1 MKPTMSA
8 ADWGLLIV
16 LSIVWG
22 GSFFFVEVALDG
34 VPPFT
39 LVLVRVGLAAA
50 TLQIYLVISGN
61 ALPSGFGIW
70 VSFLAMGLMNNAVP
84 FALITWGQTEIASSL
99 AAILNA
105 TTPLF
110 TVLVAHVWTD
120 DERLTS
126 SRVAGVLAGFIGV
139 MIMVGSDALA
149 GIGSG
154 LFAQLAILGAAI
166 SYAFAGVFGR
176 RFKRLGMTSAQT
188 ATGQLTGATVL
199 LLPVA
204 FIWDRPWAIPIPSA
218 TIILAVLGLA
228 LFSTALAYI
237 IYFRVLANAG
247 ATNLLLVT
255 FLVPVSAGLLGVVVL
270 GEHLTGNQL
279 VGMLLIGIGL
289 AAIDGRP
296 LAVLRRGRG
305 S

>member
-110 TVLVAHVWTD
+110 TVLVAHVWT
-120 DERLTS
+120 T
-126 SRVAGVLAGFIGV
+126 
-139 MIMVGSDALA
+139 
-149 GIGSG
+149 
-154 LFAQLAILGAAI
+154 
-166 SYAFAGVFGR
+166 
-176 RFKRLGMTSAQT
+176 TSA
-188 ATGQLTGATVL
+188 
-199 LLPVA
+199 
-204 FIWDRPWAIPIPSA
+204 
-218 TIILAVLGLA
+218 
-228 LFSTALAYI
+228 
-237 IYFRVLANAG
+237 
-247 ATNLLLVT
+247 
-255 FLVPVSAGLLGVVVL
+255 
-270 GEHLTGNQL
+270 
-279 VGMLLIGIGL
+279 
-289 AAIDGRP
+289 
-296 LAVLRRGRG
+296 
-305 S
+305 

>member
-1 MKPTMSA
+1 MSA

>member
-1 MKPTMSA
+1 M
-8 ADWGLLIV
+8 
-16 LSIVWG
+16 
-22 GSFFFVEVALDG
+22 
-34 VPPFT
+34 
-39 LVLVRVGLAAA
+39 
-50 TLQIYLVISGN
+50 
-61 ALPSGFGIW
+61 
-70 VSFLAMGLMNNAVP
+70 
-84 FALITWGQTEIASSL
+84 
-99 AAILNA
+99 
-105 TTPLF
+105 
-110 TVLVAHVWTD
+110 
-120 DERLTS
+120 
-126 SRVAGVLAGFIGV
+126 AGVLAGFIGV